1 LKKKTLFYLLPVIL
15 LFIFAV
21 AGWLATDYLGN
32 KARREIIGESRAS
45 ALTLSIYVSST
56 LNAFEGAVQSL
67 AGSPWIYP
75 ALLSKGVPDPF
86 KRHRLSNTGVTR

>member
-15 LFIFAV
+15 LFIFVV

-32 KARREIIGESRAS
+32 KARREIIGESRTS
-45 ALTLSIYVSST
+45 ALTLSIYVSSALST
-56 LNAFEGAVQSL
+56 FEGAIQSL

-75 ALLSKGVPDPF
+75 ALLSKGAPDLF
-86 KRHRLSNTGVTR
+86 NQHRLSNTGATR